1 MILVIL
7 VLWAFFSGQCCYLC
21 SHYFSTPFVAPQL
34 WGLSLEVLR
43 FLELKVNSSASSQL
57 QLVAGGSLC
66 SSHDPCLVSTFQSQI
81 TVFSPYPCVSLLFP
95 HCHTICPDPLTRLGY
110 RPRVLIAECP
120 PLVARWPCLLLD
132 ACPGCHS
139 PMMQCPAPHCRCP
152 PGLSYSCV
160 SACCLLLGNS
170 CIVFAAHG
178 WSGLPYQAH
187 PAVADWVSF
196 LRQSVFLVAPLHP
209 LYHIL
214 IQKTLSF
221 FIVDFTLDCGSLRDT
236 VFSQTDPKLGEEF

>member
-81 TVFSPYPCVSLLFP
+81 DLSDSSWCFFPLMSTMVPCTYIMSAQRVVEYIKWKNEVWGAATYSKLGLVWDLVYPYIYFLHWEFSADAVPCFLNIS
-95 HCHTICPDPLTRLGY
+95 G
-110 RPRVLIAECP
+110 
-120 PLVARWPCLLLD
+120 CLLVLRM
-132 ACPGCHS
+132 S
-139 PMMQCPAPHCRCP
+139 Q
-152 PGLSYSCV
+152 
-160 SACCLLLGNS
+160 
-170 CIVFAAHG
+170 G
-178 WSGLPYQAH
+178 WQY
-187 PAVADWVSF
+187 
-196 LRQSVFLVAPLHP
+196 
-209 LYHIL
+209 
-214 IQKTLSF
+214 T
-221 FIVDFTLDCGSLRDT
+221 
-236 VFSQTDPKLGEEF
+236 KL